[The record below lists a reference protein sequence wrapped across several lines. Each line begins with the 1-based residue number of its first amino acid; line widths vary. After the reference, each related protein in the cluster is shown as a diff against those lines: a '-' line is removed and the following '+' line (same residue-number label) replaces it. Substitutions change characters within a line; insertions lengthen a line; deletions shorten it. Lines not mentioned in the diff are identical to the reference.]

1 MSLEN
6 ASKMINAMSNL
17 NDSKYNNAQKSNYYE
32 DDISNFKLSS
42 KKSISNVKELKT
54 KQKKSC
60 KAPRKRGI

>member
-42 KKSISNVKELKT
+42 KKSISM
-54 KQKKSC
+54 
-60 KAPRKRGI
+60 